1 MLSVTLQLE
10 KALRSARHAVDV
22 ADESVFD
29 SMSQRK
35 HDGAVAQ
42 ARALAA
48 VAQGVAVSQKLSA
61 VHTALRARE
70 NETAR
75 YCPARE
81 LCEPAVRD
89 DHAHG
94 ALTLL
99 DYSMEEDL
107 YNGHEGMRAYVQHA
121 EDAALAVVSRAQR
134 LQGAVQS
141 TSRCSTRPRSAEHLS
156 S

>member
-1 MLSVTLQLE
+1 MCSITLPTDKLVLLPLMLSVTLQLE

-75 YCPARE
+75 Y
-81 LCEPAVRD
+81 
-89 DHAHG
+89 
-94 ALTLL
+94 
-99 DYSMEEDL
+99 L
-107 YNGHEGMRAYVQHA
+107 YCA
-121 EDAALAVVSRAQR
+121 
-134 LQGAVQS
+134 
-141 TSRCSTRPRSAEHLS
+141 
-156 S
+156 